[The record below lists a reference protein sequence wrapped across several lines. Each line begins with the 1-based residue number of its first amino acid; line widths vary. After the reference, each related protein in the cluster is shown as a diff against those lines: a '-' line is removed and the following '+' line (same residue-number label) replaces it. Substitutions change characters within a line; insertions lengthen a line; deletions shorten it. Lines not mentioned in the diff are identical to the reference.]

1 LRKLCRVKRGSERK
15 KNIARSRSTVQHRIS
30 IGIRLHRK
38 RRSFVSLSHVSCL
51 HYCCTCC
58 VLPPF
63 LFPSACF
70 HWILSR
76 FAAASSAVVC
86 TAASVV
92 YRSIATTTTTTI
104 ESTETSPALLLPS
117 QSAAVVS
124 SLPPL
129 LLLLLRAHLIL
140 QGYLLG
146 DCYQAPPPH
155 HCSTPPLSRKR
166 AVTGRVLSPLR
177 LAV

>member
-1 LRKLCRVKRGSERK
+1 MRKLCRVKRGSER

-76 FAAASSAVVC
+76 SAVASSAVVC

-92 YRSIATTTTTTI
+92 YRSIATTTTTTTI
-104 ESTETSPALLLPS
+104 ESTETSSALLLPS

>member
-1 LRKLCRVKRGSERK
+1 MKRGSERK
-15 KNIARSRSTVQHRIS
+15 NVARSRSTVQHRIS

-38 RRSFVSLSHVSCL
+38 CCLLASLSHVSCL

-58 VLPPF
+58 VLPLF

-76 FAAASSAVVC
+76 PAVASSAVVC

-92 YRSIATTTTTTI
+92 YRSIATTTI
-104 ESTETSPALLLPS
+104 ESTETSSALLLPS

-140 QGYLLG
+140 QGYMLG

-155 HCSTPPLSRKR
+155 HYSTPPLPRKR
-166 AVTGRVLSPLR
+166 GISGRVLSPLR
-177 LAV
+177 LAI